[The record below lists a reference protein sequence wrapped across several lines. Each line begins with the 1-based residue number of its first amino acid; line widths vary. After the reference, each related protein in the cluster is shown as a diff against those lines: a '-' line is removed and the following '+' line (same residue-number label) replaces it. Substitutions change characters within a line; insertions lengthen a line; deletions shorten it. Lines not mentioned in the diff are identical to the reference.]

1 MKDKDK
7 PKGQRRGKQEA
18 SEMKYELML
27 DKAQKQTEFL
37 KTILDSIPHAIYV
50 IDAKDFTIKLANQPG
65 RRGSLTG
72 NATCYSYIHNNSKP
86 CGTKDQVCPLEQVKK
101 SRKPVIV
108 EHTHYD
114 EVGNPKAIEVQA
126 FPVLD
131 TEGNVVQMIECCM
144 DITERKR
151 AEEALQES
159 EQKYRIL
166 FEEANDAIFLADVET
181 GIILD
186 ANRETER
193 LLGRPAK
200 EIVGMHHTQ
209 LHAPDKA
216 EYYKNKFRKH
226 VEAGHIADFEAE
238 VFREDGTIV
247 PVYISA
253 SVITLRGRKIIQ
265 GIFRDVTERKR
276 MEETLRESEEKF
288 YKAFHR
294 NPGASAINAMKDGKF
309 VDVNE
314 GFCLITGYTREEVIG
329 HTSVELG
336 ILSAEVRRELI
347 ERVIEHGAVSNLLI
361 EFFTKTG
368 ETRLGLY
375 SAERF
380 SVGDEQFL
388 IVLANDITEGKRA
401 AEALQ
406 QSENRYRELADSL
419 PQIIFELDNR
429 GYFTFA
435 NRNALQATGYTQED
449 LDTGLHA
456 LQIFVPE
463 DRERVQ
469 RNIQRVLSGEELE
482 GNEYRALRKDGSTFP
497 VVIYSTPIVQG
508 NKTVGLRG
516 IAIDTTEHKLTKG
529 ESAG

>member
-1 MKDKDK
+1 VSGLIK
-7 PKGQRRGKQEA
+7 
-18 SEMKYELML
+18 EL
-27 DKAQKQTEFL
+27 QQQNEFL
-37 KTILDSIPHAIYV
+37 KTVLDYIPHVIYV

-65 RRGSLTG
+65 RQGSLTE
-72 NATCYSYIHNNSKP
+72 NATCYSYIHNNSKL
-86 CGTKDQVCPLEQVKK
+86 CGSKDHVCPLEQVKK
-101 SRKPVIV
+101 TKKPVIV

-114 EVGNPKAIEVQA
+114 EVGNPKNIEVQA
-126 FPVLD
+126 FPILD

-151 AEEALQES
+151 AEEALQGS
-159 EQKYRIL
+159 EEKYRRL

-186 ANRETER
+186 ANRAAEH
-193 LLGRPAK
+193 LLGRPTK
-200 EIVGMHHTQ
+200 EIVGMHQTQ

-216 EYYKNKFRKH
+216 EYYKNKFREH
-226 VEAGHIADFEAE
+226 VEAGHAVDFEAE
-238 VFREDGTIV
+238 VFREDGGIV

-253 SVITLRGRKIIQ
+253 SVITLRGREIIQ

-276 MEETLRESEEKF
+276 IEKVLRESEEKF

-294 NPGASAINAMKDGKF
+294 NPSASAINAMKDGKF

-314 GFCLITGYTREEVIG
+314 GFCLITGYTHEEVIG
-329 HTSVELG
+329 HTADKLG

-347 ERVIEHGAVSNLLI
+347 ERVLEHGAVSNLLI

-368 ETRLGLY
+368 ETRLALY

-380 SVGDEQFL
+380 SIGDEQFL
-388 IVLANDITEGKRA
+388 IVLANDITEGKLA

-406 QSENRYRELADSL
+406 ESRNRYRELADSL

-429 GYFTFA
+429 GYFAFA
-435 NRNALQATGYTQED
+435 NRNAFQATGYTQED
-449 LDTGLHA
+449 LDIGMHA
-456 LQIFVPE
+456 LQVFVPE

-482 GNEYRALRKDGSTFP
+482 ANEYRVLRKDGSTFP
-497 VVIYSTPIVQG
+497 VVIYSTPIMKG
-508 NKTVGLRG
+508 NTVVGLRG
-516 IAIDTTEHKLTKG
+516 IAVDITKQKLTKG
-529 ESAG
+529 KSTG